1 MSNQNNYAVIMAG
14 GVGTRLWPFSRT
26 NYPKQF
32 HDILG
37 TGKTLL
43 QQTVQR
49 FQEICP
55 LENVYIVTNQIYK
68 DLVHEQLPGLKDEQV
83 LLEPVKRN
91 TAPCIAYACYKI
103 AQKNPKANL
112 VVAPADQV
120 ILQEDKFRDA
130 LFTALEA
137 TENQD
142 ILVTLGIKPTR
153 PDTGYGYIQF
163 FEDDNKAV
171 KKVKTFT
178 EKPDLEYAMKFL
190 ESGDYVW
197 NAGIFIWN
205 AQAIAKAFN
214 QFMPDLGEIFTDIR
228 DDFYTPQEDESI
240 KKAYSLCKSDAIDTG
255 VMEKA
260 AKTGNVYVILCDFDW
275 SDLGTWKSLYEN
287 SPKTEQQNVIT
298 GNVTAYD
305 TQNCIIKTPEDKLVV
320 IQGLENYIVA
330 EFDQVLLICSKDQE
344 QRVKEFVAEAKNKGG
359 QFV

>member
-1 MSNQNNYAVIMAG
+1 MNHNNYAVIMAG

-43 QQTVQR
+43 QQTVHR
-49 FQEICP
+49 FREICP
-55 LENVYIVTNQIYK
+55 IENVYIVTNQIYY
-68 DLVHEQLPGLKDEQV
+68 DLVKEQLPELMDDQI

-103 AQKNPKANL
+103 GRKNPQANL

-120 ILQEDKFRDA
+120 ILQEDQFRDA
-130 LFTALEA
+130 LLTALKA
-137 TENQD
+137 TESQD

-163 FEDDNKAV
+163 FENDDQVV

-178 EKPDLEYAMKFL
+178 EKPDLEYALKFL

-205 AQAIAKAFN
+205 AQAIMKAFN
-214 QFMPDLGEIFTDIR
+214 QYMPDLGEIFDEAQPA
-228 DDFYTPQEDESI
+228 FYTENEAESI
-240 KKAYSLCKSDAIDTG
+240 KKAYSLCKSDSIDIG

-260 AKTGNVYVILCDFDW
+260 DNVYVILCSFDW
-275 SDLGTWKSLYEN
+275 SDLGTWKSLFEN
-287 SPKTEQQNVIT
+287 SVKTPEHNVVT
-298 GNVTAYD
+298 GNVMTYD
-305 TQNCIIKTPEDKLVV
+305 TENCIIKTPEDKLVV
-320 IQGLENYIVA
+320 VQGLENFIIA
-330 EFDQVLLICSKDQE
+330 EFDGVLLICNKDQE
-344 QRVKEFVAEAKNKGG
+344 QRVKDFVADAKNKGNH
-359 QFV
+359 FV